1 MPYIGLL
8 WDSVS
13 NNTGDKAIG
22 IVLQRALHAAEIPFR
37 ILDPFR
43 PDVEDVSTVIVGGGA
58 IIRPRNHPFYEAF
71 RVPGKQIL
79 NTPGVAEGS
88 QDLEYLQDYR
98 FVSVRSQYDHQLI
111 NGIGTVAPCLSM
123 LYKNYLPDGQPPFE
137 IPSGA
142 IGIHVSYAFAE
153 EAVLL
158 AQRLRKLNI
167 GPIVWIPITH
177 YVNDRALMRVLARH
191 VPNSIVLPE
200 MNPDDTFRAIGQLR
214 ALVSCSLHGAIFAYT
229 QNIPFLLFK
238 HPAKMQAFMVDRNL
252 AAYLFGSAD
261 EITSKLPEFI
271 ENPPGF
277 TVQLSND
284 TALCQDTLNAII
296 FHSWAAL
303 NEPLQPVHIPATS
316 RARYNLEMSI
326 GFLRGTLKALR
337 CYVKLCRS
345 GKENF

>member
-1 MPYIGLL
+1 MPHIGLL

-22 IVLQRALHAAEIPFR
+22 IVLQRALQAAKIPYR

-58 IIRPRNHPFYEAF
+58 IIRPRKHPFYEAF

-88 QDLEYLQDYR
+88 QDLGYLREYR

-123 LYKNYLPDGQPPFE
+123 LYKNYLPAGQLPVE
-137 IPSGA
+137 IPAGA
-142 IGIHVSYAFAE
+142 IGIHVSYSFAE

-177 YVNDRALMRVLARH
+177 YVNDKALMRVLARY

-200 MNPDDTFRAIGQLR
+200 MNPDDTFRAVGQLR
-214 ALVSCSLHGAIFAYT
+214 AFVSCSLHGAIFAYT
-229 QNIPFLLFK
+229 QNVPFLLFD
-238 HPAKMQAFMVDRNL
+238 HPTKMQAFMVDRNL
-252 AAYLFGSAD
+252 ATYMFASAD
-261 EITSKLPEFI
+261 EIISKLPELI
-271 ENPPGF
+271 GNPPGF
-277 TVQLSND
+277 GGQLSED
-284 TALCQDTLNAII
+284 IALCQDALDAII
-296 FHSWAAL
+296 FHSWAVL
-303 NEPLQPVHIPATS
+303 NEPLQPVHIPAAS
-316 RARYNLEMSI
+316 RAKYNLEMGF

-337 CYVKLCRS
+337 CYMKIRRTAT
-345 GKENF
+345 ENL